1 MIVFQDK
8 IEYSIMEYQE
18 YQEWALMICC
28 MQEMEELMELHI
40 SFKCQKDN

>member
-1 MIVFQDK
+1 MRVFQDK
-8 IEYSIMEYQE
+8 IEYSIME